1 MRGKKEGGG
10 GGEREGRGVGQGRG
24 GGEREKGEEEY
35 GHVPVYMQAYSLHYM
50 ATTHTRTP
58 SEREDF
64 ILEDFSCVCALVH
77 QIQLGKDTNGTYT
90 CVL

>member
-1 MRGKKEGGG
+1 MEGEERGRGDGQGIG
-10 GGEREGRGVGQGRG
+10 GGES
-24 GGEREKGEEEY
+24 EKGEDEY